1 MAMNELEQSFQ
12 MNQQPQGAVS
22 QASSSREMEE
32 VKGQIFMAKQFPRN
46 IFQAQNRILDACKRP
61 SLAQTAVYRYP
72 KGGAMVEGPSIRMAE
87 VIAQNWG
94 NIDFGVKELEQ
105 GKEES
110 KVLAYAWDLETNTR
124 QTKLFTMSHSYM
136 AKGKIKK
143 LTDERDI
150 YEHVANLAARR
161 MRACILSIIPGDIVE
176 AAMKQC
182 YATLAGQ
189 STKPLKDRVQSMLK
203 AFKERYQVTQEQI
216 EEYFGYNCDA
226 FTEIDI
232 AKAISL
238 FNSIKDG
245 MVKPYE
251 VFGPKKKE
259 EKKAE
264 TLSDELT
271 KDFEKADKEVKKDA
285 KPSDSKAKK
294 DAPKAEQ
301 GELPFD

>member
-12 MNQQPQGAVS
+12 SQQQGGVMV
-22 QASSSREMEE
+22 QATSSREMEE

-46 IFQAQNRILDACKRP
+46 VFQAQNRIMDACKRP
-61 SLAQTAVYRYP
+61 SLAKTAIYRYP
-72 KGGAMVEGPSIRMAE
+72 KGGSMVEGPSIRMAE

-105 GKEES
+105 GSEES

-143 LTDERDI
+143 LNDERDI

-176 AAMKQC
+176 DAMKQC
-182 YATLAGQ
+182 YETLAGQ
-189 STKPLKDRVQSMLK
+189 STKPLKDRIQGMLK
-203 AFKERYQVTQEQI
+203 AFKENYQVTQDQI

-232 AKAISL
+232 AKALSL

-245 MVKPYE
+245 MIKPYE
-251 VFGPKKKE
+251 VFSPKEKD
-259 EKKAE
+259 EKKNDSP
-264 TLSDELT
+264 SDDLT
-271 KDFEKADKEVKKDA
+271 KDFEEADREVKKNA
-285 KPSDSKAKK
+285 KSSGSKAKK
-294 DAPKAEQ
+294 DTESEQ